1 MKSRLISTCLVL
13 LFSLCSLTF
22 AYGEIDYDR
31 TYETALNIAK
41 NDLSN
46 TSNLNDAIIMLKEVG
61 AYKLSHSYLIYFQQL
76 VDIQSDTQDL
86 ENALLMF
93 ELCGNMEPF
102 TEDLQA
108 RGLPSCTDLLTYTNA
123 RILEDQGKADDA
135 YTAYRTMVILDA
147 PDRAMNL
154 AGIIAKSTPA
164 PTVID
169 PFVDEE
175 TKYDM
180 TLDSIAY
187 PDLERSLKDLE
198 TAYENFMTLASYK
211 NSTKYTLY
219 TKALLDIAGNKYE
232 EANITLTSLSD
243 YPDFCEELNKPDSNL
258 PAVEKIRTYLEGR
271 IAEDQMIFSIAIEKY
286 ISADVLD
293 SVSRVNTIRTEKLP
307 ARFIEAVEYENAGNY
322 DTAMVIYQDLSKAGY
337 SAAVPHS
344 DKITNWMAKM
354 VEAKNAEASGAYTD
368 AQVIYSS
375 MNQDGYLQTQS
386 EYDRVTAIIS
396 GFTAAD
402 AAITTGDYTAAQNQL
417 NNFVQ
422 AGYIGASEKLDKLN
436 MLVNALALDAAGDYT
451 NALAAYKSLVDS
463 GYGAASNPFANL
475 LQKKRDEMNGYVNTG
490 SLAEA
495 ESIFSNLILY
505 IPDLQPIV
513 TPAINTPFDTPLTP
527 EATPQPVPVMEI
539 VGSKLND
546 AHAYQVFFNASYYAA
561 NNPDVVAQYGTD
573 EKSLKKH
580 WINHGMKEGRNGS
593 PVLDVAYYLQ
603 MNPDVAQAYGKNYIA
618 VQLHFYEKGIVERR
632 VSSPAFN
639 SYDYMALNP
648 EVVVACKGDIRK
660 CAMHYNDTGYNEG
673 RQAIFSK

>member
-31 TYETALNIAK
+31 TYETALNMAK

-46 TSNLNDAIIMLKEVG
+46 TSNLNDAITMLKEVG

-76 VDIQSDTQDL
+76 VDIQSDTPDL
-86 ENALLMF
+86 ENALLML

-108 RGLPSCTDLLTYTNA
+108 RGLPSCTDLITYTNA

-154 AGIIAKSTPA
+154 AGRIAKSTPA

-169 PFVDEE
+169 PFVEEE
-175 TKYDM
+175 TIYDM

-198 TAYENFMTLASYK
+198 TAYVNFMTLASYK

-243 YPDFCEELNKPDSNL
+243 YPDFCEELNKPDSKL

-307 ARFIEAVEYENAGNY
+307 ARFIEAVGYENSGNY

-337 SAAVPHS
+337 TAAVPHS
-344 DKITNWMAKM
+344 DKISNWIAKI

-368 AQVIYSS
+368 AQAIYSS
-375 MNQDGYLQTQS
+375 LNQDGYLHVQS
-386 EYDRVTAIIS
+386 EYDHVTAIIS

-402 AAITTGDYTAAQNQL
+402 TAIATGDYTAAQNQL

-495 ESIFSNLILY
+495 ESVFSNLILY

-513 TPAINTPFDTPLTP
+513 TPAINTPFDTPLPP

-546 AHAYQVFFNASYYAA
+546 AQAYQVFFSASYYAA

-573 EKSLKKH
+573 EKSLKRH
-580 WINHGMKEGRNGS
+580 WLKHGMKEGRNGS

-603 MNPDVAQAYGKNYIA
+603 MNPDVAKAYGKNYVA
-618 VQLHFYEKGIVERR
+618 VQLHFYKWGIVERR
-632 VSSPAFN
+632 ISSPIFIA
-639 SYDYMALNP
+639 YEYMALNP
-648 EVVVACKGDIRK
+648 DIVIAFQGDIRK